1 MSKFLG
7 SRCARWKSRCAQ
19 ARSSPSLLNCPRQ
32 VRQTETALS
41 LSRALTGCK
50 SDGLLVGDGVGGQD
64 LPLAQIQSLTA
75 RWARLS
81 KGGGA
86 EFGQTEHVGVQ
97 PKVGEGAKPNRE
109 NKRVQTACAS
119 N

>member
-1 MSKFLG
+1 MLVG
-7 SRCARWKSRCAQ
+7 SPGVPEPGLAWV
-19 ARSSPSLLNCPRQ
+19 SSTQLPTAARQ
-32 VRQTETALS
+32 VGQTETALS
-41 LSRALTGCK
+41 LSLSRTLTGCK
-50 SDGLLVGDGVGGQD
+50 SDGLLVGDGVGGQG

-75 RWARLS
+75 GWARLS

-86 EFGQTEHVGVQ
+86 EFGQTEHVGEQ

>member
-1 MSKFLG
+1 MLVG
-7 SRCARWKSRCAQ
+7 SPGVRE
-19 ARSSPSLLNCPRQ
+19 PSLAWVSSTQLPTAARQ
-32 VRQTETALS
+32 VPQTETALS

-50 SDGLLVGDGVGGQD
+50 SDGLLVGDGVGGQG

-86 EFGQTEHVGVQ
+86 EFGQTEHVGEQ

-109 NKRVQTACAS
+109 NKRVQTARAS